1 VSARMRPYF
10 AETMRICNLLLKFG
24 FSRRAF
30 FRTEKSTPLYRS
42 IAGNSSVFSVFFAEQ
57 ERIKRCIIIHR
68 YSCVVLVAGLILT
81 QNMQIV
87 KLDLYLTGKRV
98 DRLFARIFNFDVV
111 QFLQRNKQ
119 RNAKAEQ
126 IETSAEQKYQN
137 ATNA

>member
-1 VSARMRPYF
+1 
-10 AETMRICNLLLKFG
+10 
-24 FSRRAF
+24 
-30 FRTEKSTPLYRS
+30 
-42 IAGNSSVFSVFFAEQ
+42 
-57 ERIKRCIIIHR
+57 
-68 YSCVVLVAGLILT
+68 
-81 QNMQIV
+81 MQIV

-111 QFLQRNKQ
+111 KFLQRNKQ

>member
-1 VSARMRPYF
+1 
-10 AETMRICNLLLKFG
+10 
-24 FSRRAF
+24 
-30 FRTEKSTPLYRS
+30 
-42 IAGNSSVFSVFFAEQ
+42 
-57 ERIKRCIIIHR
+57 
-68 YSCVVLVAGLILT
+68 
-81 QNMQIV
+81 MQIV